1 MRDDLRLCQLLRR
14 EMDHLTRH
22 RLSTAE
28 RILRHSRCSD
38 ILVLVMNVVCV
49 RDVGDIRD
57 VGHVADI
64 GDVHYVQV
72 IAAVVIPGEK
82 GFARPQRKPANQA
95 DPDANRK
102 SWATQERN

>member
-14 EMDHLTRH
+14 EMDHLTRY

-28 RILRHSRCSD
+28 RTLRHSCCSD
-38 ILVLVMNVVCV
+38 ILVLVMNVVYV

-64 GDVHYVQV
+64 RDVHYVQV

-82 GFARPQRKPANQA
+82 GFARSQRKPTNQA
-95 DPDANRK
+95 DSDANRK
-102 SWATQERN
+102 PWTS